1 MTMNKTEFFNELSNQ
16 IFDPI
21 YLTDKTDEI
30 NDEIDN
36 NLWALTAPKEII
48 SQTTTTDF
56 LEFIQ
61 KVKDNYKNQLDES
74 PLDIDLI
81 FYLWFDE
88 MAGQLRFNFINSNH
102 NKLPFECK
110 LKYTDKP
117 EEIVK
122 QFIKSEYLEGIS
134 WNELE
139 TVETPEKIEEA
150 NRQERELLEN
160 FVLTVYHE
168 KIKKQK

>member
-1 MTMNKTEFFNELSNQ
+1 MNKTEFFNELSNQ
-16 IFDPI
+16 ISDPI

-30 NDEIDN
+30 NDEIYY
-36 NLWALTAPKEII
+36 NLWTLAAKKEIV
-48 SQTTTTDF
+48 SQTTITDF

-61 KVKDNYKNQLDES
+61 EVKDNYKNQLDES
-74 PLDIDLI
+74 LLNIDLI

-102 NKLPFECK
+102 DELPFECK

-122 QFIKSEYLEGIS
+122 QFMESEYLEGIS
-134 WNELE
+134 WDGLE
-139 TVETPEKIEEA
+139 IVETPEKIGEA
-150 NRQERELLEN
+150 HRQERALCEN
-160 FVLTVYHE
+160 FVLTVYQE
-168 KIKKQK
+168 KIKKRK